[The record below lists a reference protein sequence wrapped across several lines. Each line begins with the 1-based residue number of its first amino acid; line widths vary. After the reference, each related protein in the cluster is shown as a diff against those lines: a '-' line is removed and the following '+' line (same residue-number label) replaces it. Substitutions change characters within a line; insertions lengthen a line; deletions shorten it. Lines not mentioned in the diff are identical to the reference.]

1 MYQCV
6 YDTATSY
13 IGRELRKIYCL
24 NEKTIVGEIMT
35 KGMELLKLDETNCF
49 TKKTKYLIMPS
60 KEMLEK
66 WIIEEAKKFIFCKFV
81 LALNKDL
88 HSPLTLAASII
99 NKQID
104 SNEKLIHKITMLE
117 FLIKKLQ
124 HVNWHY
130 GPINLSTIDLTGI
143 EINYPLLSNY
153 EIDSIIYIDDNND
166 SGEEIIFGS
175 NLDFMIN
182 YYLKNKETIDS
193 KHSYDAAVELRK
205 WSELIIDK
213 INTMQPALQWL
224 CQNDCD
230 KAVVIPSIQEIIQK
244 KWRYV
249 NNNDD
254 HEYDDHEYDDHDDD
268 DESDDD
274 DDDDDDD
281 NHNIVDDGDD
291 NHEDDIVD
299 DGDDDDVH
307 DIVDDGDDDD
317 DDGDSVEDGDDD
329 DMFYG
334 LCYVDD

>member
-88 HSPLTLAASII
+88 HSPLTLASSII

-244 KWRYV
+244 KWRYA
-249 NNNDD
+249 NNN
-254 HEYDDHEYDDHDDD
+254 DDHDDD
-268 DESDDD
+268 D
-274 DDDDDDD
+274 
-281 NHNIVDDGDD
+281 HKR
-291 NHEDDIVD
+291 
-299 DGDDDDVH
+299 
-307 DIVDDGDDDD
+307 
-317 DDGDSVEDGDDD
+317 
-329 DMFYG
+329 
-334 LCYVDD
+334 

>member
-13 IGRELRKIYCL
+13 IGRELRQLYCL
-24 NEKTIVGEIMT
+24 NEKTMVGDIMT

-49 TKKTKYLIMPS
+49 TKKTKNLIMPS

-99 NKQID
+99 DKKID
-104 SNEKLIHKITMLE
+104 NDEKLLQKITMLE

-130 GPINLSTIDLTGI
+130 GPINLSTVDLTGI

-153 EIDSIIYIDDNND
+153 EIDSIIYNDDSND
-166 SGEEIIFGS
+166 SGEEIIFGN

-182 YYLKNKETIDS
+182 YYLQNKVIIDS
-193 KHSYDAAVELRK
+193 KQSDGAVKLRE
-205 WSELIIDK
+205 WSQLIIDK
-213 INTMQPALQWL
+213 IKTMQPALQWL

-230 KAVVIPSIQEIIQK
+230 KAVLIPAVKEIIQK
-244 KWRYV
+244 KWRY
-249 NNNDD
+249 
-254 HEYDDHEYDDHDDD
+254 
-268 DESDDD
+268 
-274 DDDDDDD
+274 
-281 NHNIVDDGDD
+281 ICMMMMMMMMMITMITMILKMIGMMTM
-291 NHEDDIVD
+291 ILKMITMITTILKMI
-299 DGDDDDVH
+299 GM
-307 DIVDDGDDDD
+307 IT
-317 DDGDSVEDGDDD
+317 
-329 DMFYG
+329 MI
-334 LCYVDD
+334 